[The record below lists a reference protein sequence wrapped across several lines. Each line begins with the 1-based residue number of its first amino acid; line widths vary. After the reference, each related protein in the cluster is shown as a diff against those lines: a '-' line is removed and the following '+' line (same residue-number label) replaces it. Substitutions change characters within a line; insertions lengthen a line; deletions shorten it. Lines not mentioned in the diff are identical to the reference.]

1 MRKLKKNSTL
11 NSLRNLWKHIS
22 NRRRRHLIILLIGM
36 FFGGILEVVSIS
48 SIVPFLGA
56 LLSPETLVEYK
67 MLHFLFDL
75 FMISSRNEMIV
86 FVTVLFLSAV
96 IFSALFRGVLF
107 WINIRLSHAVGG
119 ELELEVYRRTIYQS
133 YEVQKQ
139 HNSTTAIAGITKAS
153 SVTTIIFECINI
165 IQSIILFI
173 FIAGIILFIDLRIS
187 LTTVFAIG
195 IIYLVI
201 MFFAKSKL
209 LKNGLIISKNINL
222 QLKLIQESL
231 GGIREILLEGRQK
244 QFCSYFNNVTYQL
257 KYSGGTNSLIRQ
269 SPRMLIE
276 PLAILLIGIVSC
288 YISLNGDF
296 HSKMPILA
304 AIAFAAQ
311 RILPAAQQI
320 YGSWSVINSNI
331 SILDNV
337 LSIINQVIKKEFLL
351 EKLEPI
357 NFKNQLDFKNVSFQY
372 EARKEN
378 ILDNLSISIRKGD
391 CIGITGKTGSGKS
404 TLLDL
409 VLGLLPPTKGSI
421 YVDNEPMMGV
431 LLQKWQRSIAHVPQD
446 IYLADVSIAENI
458 AFGDAFDEINFD
470 LVQKVIGITQLTA
483 FIDSQPL
490 GLKTIVG
497 ERGKQL
503 SGGQRQ
509 RLGLARALYRQVP
522 VLVLDEA
529 TSALDIETEKEI
541 IKKILSPENNRTL
554 ILVTHR
560 SPSLKYCDVIFE
572 IAKGN
577 ISQVK

>member
-1 MRKLKKNSTL
+1 M
-11 NSLRNLWKHIS
+11 
-22 NRRRRHLIILLIGM
+22 
-36 FFGGILEVVSIS
+36 
-48 SIVPFLGA
+48 
-56 LLSPETLVEYK
+56 
-67 MLHFLFDL
+67 
-75 FMISSRNEMIV
+75 
-86 FVTVLFLSAV
+86 
-96 IFSALFRGVLF
+96 
-107 WINIRLSHAVGG
+107 
-119 ELELEVYRRTIYQS
+119 
-133 YEVQKQ
+133 
-139 HNSTTAIAGITKAS
+139 
-153 SVTTIIFECINI
+153 
-165 IQSIILFI
+165 
-173 FIAGIILFIDLRIS
+173 
-187 LTTVFAIG
+187 
-195 IIYLVI
+195 
-201 MFFAKSKL
+201 
-209 LKNGLIISKNINL
+209 
-222 QLKLIQESL
+222 LIQP
-231 GGIREILLEGRQK
+231 LE
-244 QFCSYFNNVTYQL
+244 
-257 KYSGGTNSLIRQ
+257 
-269 SPRMLIE
+269 
-276 PLAILLIGIVSC
+276 ILLIGIVSC

-304 AIAFAAQ
+304 AIAFAAHG
-311 RILPAAQQI
+311 ILPAAQQI